1 MELAVITLVI
11 ASSLTA
17 TVVPLVAH
25 WVTLQPQ
32 TRIDSIMTPVA
43 DLIPPPLVEA
53 DTLILSPAAVRA
65 ARRH

>member
-25 WVTLQPQ
+25 WASLQPQ

-43 DLIPPPLVEA
+43 DPIPPPEA
-53 DTLILSPAAVRA
+53 DTLVLSPAAVRA

>member
-17 TVVPLVAH
+17 TVIPLVAH

-43 DLIPPPLVEA
+43 DLIPPLEAHTLV
-53 DTLILSPAAVRA
+53 LNPAAVRA